1 MSRNSLGGGVGAEDI
16 RREKATARPY
26 SCTIPT
32 DDPYRHG
39 WKAPGD
45 YRSSPPDPNS
55 LQNRIIK
62 ELLQG
67 AYADISNIRVINRL
81 VITDQIGGFKI
92 DIGEAE
98 VVSVPKTYSIEGAVH
113 ASLLEREDTALL
125 YRGIFAH
132 ELAHIALHHL
142 ERYSLLN
149 ELRRDVF
156 STREQIEKVF
166 QRYEHQ
172 ADEEAI
178 RRGLGMELHK
188 ARAFYE
194 NLLKSNG
201 LDALIS
207 PHHYSSRELE
217 QLMSGVQSGL

>member
-1 MSRNSLGGGVGAEDI
+1 MSGNSLGGGVGAEDI

-67 AYADISNIRVINRL
+67 AYADISNIRVINQL

-92 DIGEAE
+92 DIGEI
-98 VVSVPKTYSIEGAVH
+98 VPVPKTYSIEGGIH
-113 ASLLEREDTALL
+113 ASLLERGDTVLL
-125 YRGIFAH
+125 YQGIFAH
-132 ELAHIALHHL
+132 ELAHVALGHL
-142 ERYSLLN
+142 ERDSLLN
-149 ELRRDVF
+149 ELRRNMF
-156 STREQIEKVF
+156 STNEQIENVF

-194 NLLKSNG
+194 DLLRSNG

-207 PHHYSSRELE
+207 PYHYSSRELE
-217 QLMSGVQSGL
+217 QLVSRVQNGL